1 MRQLIQKLNW
11 RKKNK
16 AIIPDEGLSHDDLK
30 EREFYYNR
38 LVVETRNNDIID
50 KPLFNQMYDKYLKA
64 ELDDPYAIEL
74 MVQSYLEFY
83 DYYNEAKRR
92 AELTGEPIKSDY
104 ANWEEFVD
112 KRMQEEGYNFGNVGK
127 GR

>member
-1 MRQLIQKLNW
+1 MADVKYFAPLQILCGG
-11 RKKNK
+11 
-16 AIIPDEGLSHDDLK
+16 A
-30 EREFYYNR
+30 
-38 LVVETRNNDIID
+38 DII
-50 KPLFNQMYDKYLKA
+50 N
-64 ELDDPYAIEL
+64 IEL

-92 AELTGEPIKSDY
+92 AELTGEPIKTDY
-104 ANWEEFVD
+104 ANREEFVD

>member
-1 MRQLIQKLNW
+1 MRIESEE
-11 RKKNK
+11 KNK
-16 AIIPDEGLSHDDLK
+16 AVIPDECLSHDDLK

-50 KPLFNQMYDKYLKA
+50 KQLFNKMYDKYLKA
-64 ELDDPYAIEL
+64 ELDDRYALEL

-92 AELTGEPIKSDY
+92 AELTGDTIKSDY
-104 ANWEEFVD
+104 ANCEEFVD

>member
-1 MRQLIQKLNW
+1 MNW

-16 AIIPDEGLSHDDLK
+16 AVIPDEGLSHDDLK

-50 KPLFNQMYDKYLKA
+50 KKLFNKMYDKYLKA
-64 ELDDPYAIEL
+64 ELDDPYALEL

-83 DYYNEAKRR
+83 NYYNEAKER
-92 AELTGEPIKSDY
+92 ADLTGDPIKSDY

>member
-1 MRQLIQKLNW
+1 
-11 RKKNK
+11 
-16 AIIPDEGLSHDDLK
+16 
-30 EREFYYNR
+30 
-38 LVVETRNNDIID
+38 
-50 KPLFNQMYDKYLKA
+50 
-64 ELDDPYAIEL
+64 

-83 DYYNEAKRR
+83 NYYNEAKER
-92 AELTGEPIKSDY
+92 ADLTGDTIKSDY

>member
-1 MRQLIQKLNW
+1 MNW

-16 AIIPDEGLSHDDLK
+16 AVIPDEGLSHDDLK

-50 KPLFNQMYDKYLKA
+50 KQLFNKMYDKYLKA
-64 ELDDPYAIEL
+64 ELDDRYALEL

-104 ANWEEFVD
+104 ANCEEFVD